1 MIRRANNDLSLI
13 LAGHRGSLVGYGDAG
28 GAGLIQASQDLI
40 GRGFDVSLAPHHGTH
55 PVPPQLPPAKV
66 CIAQA
71 GTKHYANW

>member
-1 MIRRANNDLSLI
+1 
-13 LAGHRGSLVGYGDAG
+13 
-28 GAGLIQASQDLI
+28 LIQASQDLI